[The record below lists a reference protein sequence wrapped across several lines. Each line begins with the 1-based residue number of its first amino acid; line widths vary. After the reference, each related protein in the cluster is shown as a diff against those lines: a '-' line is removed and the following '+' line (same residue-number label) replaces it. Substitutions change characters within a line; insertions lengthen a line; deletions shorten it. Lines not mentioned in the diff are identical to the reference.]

1 MQKKILM
8 IIDSLGAGGAEKVI
22 LNLSRTLIIKGHDVS
37 IIIIQNRIDYDIDF
51 DIPIYSL
58 NFRKKKLQP
67 NYLIFAYKLR
77 KLINQLES
85 NDQPFD
91 LIVSHL
97 QVSHRL
103 VSLARI
109 PFVYYCI
116 HSSLS
121 PGYIFNRKYLRRYL
135 KRRKLQKIFNHQDIL
150 AIAESMASDLLE
162 NVKISPKS
170 LQVINNA
177 VDFDYISK
185 RAEEDNPYINEEY
198 IIHIGRFTGFKR
210 HDRLLE
216 AYKLS
221 NIPYKLVLLGD
232 GELRDAISQ
241 KVENLGL
248 QNKVILAG
256 FQQNP
261 YPIIK
266 RAKLTVLSSDYEGLP
281 TVIIESLG
289 LGVPVVS
296 TDCPSG
302 PREILTGQL
311 SNYLVPVDDIAE
323 LAKKIHDTLIELQ
336 NEPGI
341 YQLPD
346 LSRFSPENVAL
357 QYLKLATRREKLAG
371 R

>member
-1 MQKKILM
+1 MNKKILM

-22 LNLSRTLIIKGHDVS
+22 LNLSRTLIQDGHNVS
-37 IIIIQNRIDYDIDF
+37 IIIIQDRIEYDIDF
-51 DIPIYSL
+51 DISIYSL
-58 NFRKKKLQP
+58 NFKKKTLHP
-67 NYLIFAYKLR
+67 NYLVFAYKLR

-85 NDQPFD
+85 DDRPFD

-97 QVSHRL
+97 QISHRL

-121 PGYIFNRKYLRRYL
+121 PGYIYNRKYLRRYL
-135 KRRKLQKIFNHQDIL
+135 KRRKLKNIFDNQDVL
-150 AIAESMASDLLE
+150 AIADSMAVDLID
-162 NVKISPKS
+162 NVKISPRS

-177 VDFDYISK
+177 VDFDYISEK
-185 RAEEDNPYINEEY
+185 AKEDNPYANEDY
-198 IIHIGRFTGFKR
+198 IIHVGRFTGFKR
-210 HDRLLE
+210 HDRLLD
-216 AYKLS
+216 AYKIS
-221 NIPYKLVLLGD
+221 NISQKLVLLGD
-232 GELRDAISQ
+232 GELRDAIKQ
-241 KVENLGL
+241 QVARLDL
-248 QNKVILAG
+248 QDKVIFAG

-266 RAKLTVLSSDYEGLP
+266 GAKLTVLSSDYEGLP

-289 LGVPVVS
+289 LGVPVIS

-302 PREILTGQL
+302 PREILTGHL
-311 SNYLVPVDDIAE
+311 INYLVPVDNVSE

-357 QYLKLATRREKLAG
+357 QYLKLATRREKLTAC
-371 R
+371 